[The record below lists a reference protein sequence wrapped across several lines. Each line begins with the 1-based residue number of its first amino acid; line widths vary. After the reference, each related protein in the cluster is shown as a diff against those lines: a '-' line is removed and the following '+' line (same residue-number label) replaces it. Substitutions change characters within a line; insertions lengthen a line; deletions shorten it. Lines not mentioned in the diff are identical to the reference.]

1 MAMNHLLR
9 ELAPV
14 TADAWELIDAEAR
27 QALKIKL
34 GARKI
39 VDFVGPLGWGAPAVG
54 TGRIARLDQAPL
66 DGVEAAT
73 RAVQPLVELR
83 VPFEVSRAEI
93 EAVAR
98 GAKDPDVDSV
108 RNAAGA
114 AALAEDRA
122 VFHGFASAGIEGIME
137 GAEPLALT
145 DDYVAYPAVVAAA
158 ISRLHDDG
166 VTGPYAIALGPQCY
180 TGLSRTTRDGF
191 PVLEHVRRLLNGGP
205 LVWAPG
211 IDGAAVISMRG
222 GDFELTVGGDWAI
235 GYTDHDA
242 KVVRLYLQESFT
254 FRALS
259 PEAAVPLRYAKSK
272 G

>member
-1 MAMNHLLR
+1 M
-9 ELAPV
+9 
-14 TADAWELIDAEAR
+14 T
-27 QALKIKL
+27 
-34 GARKI
+34 
-39 VDFVGPLGWGAPAVG
+39 
-54 TGRIARLDQAPL
+54 
-66 DGVEAAT
+66 GVEAAT
-73 RAVQPLVELR
+73 RCVQALVELR
-83 VPFEVSRAEI
+83 VPFEIARAEI
-93 EAVAR
+93 EAAAR
-98 GAKDPDVDSV
+98 GAKDPDVDNV
-108 RNAAGA
+108 RDAAGA

-122 VFHGFASAGIEGIME
+122 VFHGFAAAGIRGIME
-137 GAEPLALT
+137 SDDALT
-145 DDYVAYPAVVAAA
+145 LSEDFVAYPAVVAAA
-158 ISRLHDDG
+158 ISRLHDAG

-180 TGLSRTTRDGF
+180 TGLSKTTRDGF

-242 KVVRLYLQESFT
+242 AVVRLYLQESFT

-259 PEAAVPLRYAKSK
+259 PEAAVPLRYARKK